1 MPAPHNLFKAALA
14 ERRLQIGLWQ
24 DLASP
29 YCTELCA
36 NAGYDWLLIDGEHGP
51 NDLVTISGQIAAL
64 RGSRSHAIVRPPVG
78 EAWIIKQILDAGAQT
93 ILVPMVETAEQAQ
106 ALVRAMRYPPHGI
119 RGVGAVV
126 GRASDFGRISDYTLT
141 ADAETCLLVQVE
153 TTKGLENLDE
163 IASVDGVDGVF
174 IGPADLAASLG
185 HLDNPA
191 HPHVQDVIEDMIARI
206 IRHGKAAGILIG
218 DLALSKHYAE
228 LGATFVAIGH
238 DVGLLA
244 LGASTLLEDFH
255 ATAPARA
262 TDKTKVY

>member
-1 MPAPHNLFKAALA
+1 MPAPENPFKAALA
-14 ERRLQIGLWQ
+14 NGQLQIGLWQ

-36 NAGYDWLLIDGEHGP
+36 DAGYDWLLIDAEHGP
-51 NDLVTISGQIAAL
+51 NDLVTISGQIAAT
-64 RGSRSHAIVRPPVG
+64 RGSGAHPIVRPAMGAP
-78 EAWIIKQILDAGAQT
+78 WMIKQLMDAGAQT
-93 ILVPMVETAEQAQ
+93 ILVPMVETAQDAQ

-126 GRASDFGRISDYTLT
+126 GRASGFGRIADYVPT
-141 ADAETCLLVQVE
+141 ADAQACLLVQVE
-153 TTKGLENLDE
+153 TVRGLENLDE
-163 IASVDGVDGVF
+163 IATTQGVDGVF

-191 HPHVQDVIEDMIARI
+191 HPQVQRVIEDIIARVI
-206 IRHGKAAGILIG
+206 GHGKAAGILIG
-218 DLALSKHYAE
+218 DLALSKRYAQ

-244 LGASTLLEDFH
+244 LGASKLLADFH
-255 ATAPARA
+255 AVAPAHA
-262 TDKTKVY
+262 TAQTKVY